1 MVQQSSSRTAALCG
15 VLFALGLFA
24 AAGDGGFSPA
34 RAVIASIALTLAIP
48 FLCHLGRV
56 LRASA
61 DRAGPWAD
69 VAVAAGVAGIG
80 LKLAS
85 GVPDLAAHHLSLAAS
100 TPTERALS
108 ALAEATTLVSLF
120 PLAVCCGA
128 TAVAV
133 LRGGALPS
141 WLGVG
146 AAVTAVALVVNGA
159 AVGSEFVPAMLLFLL
174 WTLVTSGYLFWAGR
188 RTRVIDPA
196 RSATSAG

>member
-69 VAVAAGVAGIG
+69 VAVDSEFLTTMLERPLLPKHYLFFSFEGGSGTDGVVAISSQLDDGVQKQASRVFGVASTHTGI
-80 LKLAS
+80 L
-85 GVPDLAAHHLSLAAS
+85 VNPEAAKMLNDVLLSN
-100 TPTERALS
+100 E
-108 ALAEATTLVSLF
+108 
-120 PLAVCCGA
+120 
-128 TAVAV
+128 
-133 LRGGALPS
+133 
-141 WLGVG
+141 
-146 AAVTAVALVVNGA
+146 
-159 AVGSEFVPAMLLFLL
+159 
-174 WTLVTSGYLFWAGR
+174 
-188 RTRVIDPA
+188 
-196 RSATSAG
+196 